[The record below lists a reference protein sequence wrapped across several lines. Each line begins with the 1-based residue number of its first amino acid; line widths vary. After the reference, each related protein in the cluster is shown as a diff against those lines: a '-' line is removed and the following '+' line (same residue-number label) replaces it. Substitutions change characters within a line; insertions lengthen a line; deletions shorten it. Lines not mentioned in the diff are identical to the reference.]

1 MFAMFLI
8 MLIAPGMG
16 IFVLYCVI
24 CGLFGKH
31 DKSRNYYSYHYVDD
45 EEQRINEWGLDD
57 DWNWGKL

>member
-24 CGLFGKH
+24 RGLFSKH
-31 DKSRNYYSYHYVDD
+31 DKSHNHHSHHYVDD
-45 EEQRINEWGLDD
+45 EERRINEWGLDD
-57 DWNWGKL
+57 DWRWGKL